1 MHSPFRSALTA
12 LTALGMAAFTA
23 TAAIAQQATPPQAAA
38 PTTAPK
44 FAYIDSRIIV
54 ERAPGRAAAE
64 STFQKEYE
72 AAQVRIKRMQDT
84 LQAMVA
90 AYTKSKPT
98 ITAVNQELREKE
110 IRDKQQQFENTA
122 NLLDAQMQQR
132 QGELVQPIMVQI
144 REVLETIRKEEGYT
158 FIFDVGANNSVI
170 VAADKGYEITEK
182 VIGRLK
188 PVPVTAAG
196 AKGDSTKTPPLG
208 ARPQPSGVTKKPTL

>member
-1 MHSPFRSALTA
+1 MDLRFRTA
-12 LTALGMAAFTA
+12 LTALALTIVPAA
-23 TAAIAQQATPPQAAA
+23 AAMAQQAGTPPTAA

-44 FAYIDSRIIV
+44 FAYIDSRVIV
-54 ERAPGRAAAE
+54 EKAPGRAAAE

-72 AAQVRIKRMQDT
+72 AAQVKIKRMQDT

-90 AYTKSKPT
+90 AYTKAKPT
-98 ITAVNQELREKE
+98 MTPVNQELREKE
-110 IRDKQQQFENTA
+110 IRDKQQTFENTA

-144 REVLETIRKEEGYT
+144 REVLEMIRKEDGYT
-158 FIFDVGANNSVI
+158 FIFDVGTNNSVI
-170 VAADKGYEITEK
+170 VAADKAYEITDR

-196 AKGDSTKTPPLG
+196 SKSDSTKTPLG